1 MHLRSRRGVTLVMV
15 LTIGLIV
22 GTIASAALL
31 LGAQLATGTAGRR
44 SALEAR
50 HLAEGASELVR
61 SKLLGDYR
69 RAGLPRAEWLRRL
82 LLPPD
87 DPLSR
92 HAANRGDPE
101 LAFYLVVSDAKVAAD
116 PGALFAEPGA
126 IRPASQLP
134 AEVIARVF
142 ALPAADGTAKDLEI
156 FATAYLRGTS
166 QTVSRTL
173 QGLAPESFEFALL
186 AREPNCQFCHL
197 QIHGNV
203 GALAHLRPGFEHKA
217 ADKSAMGDAG
227 FDESTGEIATGP
239 SSAWGD
245 GNREGILEDSGRNTT
260 DNALA
265 SRIRGN
271 VYTNQLA
278 TNDKSDLDYGSGRA
292 TRLNGV
298 VLESDRPGG
307 NAGVTTRYFG
317 PLFYLLRGE
326 DVDRNGRLDDFP
338 PFDLE
343 ALARTAS
350 GSVSGNVQ
358 AVAFE
363 STYVARPVARL
374 GPVVAGQAV
383 LLGELPSEA
392 NGHCRS
398 AKNPLLV
405 QGDLFVEGDVVLRGC
420 LQGQGQIYSARNLY
434 VAGDL
439 VYRNPPGNF
448 GNYTAATD
456 PDAAARADIAA
467 AKDSLRLAAGGS
479 IILGDYTE
487 RGADDAPRLYRD
499 RAGEVHIRSRFGF
512 TKGRTAAL
520 RILNGRLEELVAVG
534 AGQWRTLAGQ
544 AIPAGEV
551 TTLEAYDALV
561 RPVVWDSTR
570 KALRSWLSD
579 DAYRALLGESIPGGE
594 GSLSSWRVD
603 VSHHRIPADGKD
615 GPPETLLTLAT
626 SADPAKVDSARHFFA
641 ENLALSDD
649 PASLEEAENR
659 AKAVIAQLQSGRSGW
674 STDAVASLVTAGG
687 YDRKSWML
695 DLVHRD
701 PGILDPYAVV
711 RPTQIQRV
719 DALLYSARR
728 IAGHINGTNFT
739 LNGGAVAPEVAI
751 SAPGAG
757 WLGELTTDAALKARV
772 EAKSNQ
778 TNPLSGT
785 SYKYGALNYDYRL
798 RNGEA
803 ALRHV
808 SRLNTA
814 ESIRFGSS
822 SGGALT
828 SKVCRNAQCN

>member
-1 MHLRSRRGVTLVMV
+1 MHLRSRRGVTLVIV
-15 LTIGLIV
+15 LALGLIV

-31 LGAQLATGTAGRR
+31 LGAQLAGGTAGRR

-61 SKLLGDYR
+61 SKLLEDYR

-82 LLPPD
+82 LLPPG

-92 HAANRGDPE
+92 YAANRDNPG
-101 LAFYLVVSDAKVAAD
+101 LACCLMVSNAQVAAD
-116 PGALFAEPGA
+116 PGARFAEPGA
-126 IRPASQLP
+126 IRPASQPP
-134 AEVIARVF
+134 AEVIARIFV
-142 ALPAADGTAKDLEI
+142 LPAADGTAKDLEI
-156 FATAYLRGTS
+156 LATAYLRGTS

-173 QGLAPESFEFALL
+173 QGIAPESFEFALL
-186 AREPNCQFCHL
+186 TREPNCQFCHL

-217 ADKSAMGDAG
+217 ADKSALADTG
-227 FDESTGEIATGP
+227 FDESTGATAAGP

-245 GNREGILEDSGRNTT
+245 GNREGILEDSGRNTA

-265 SRIRGN
+265 SRIRGM

-307 NAGVTTRYFG
+307 TAGVTTRYFG
-317 PLFYLLRGE
+317 ALFYLLRGE
-326 DVDRNGRLDDFP
+326 DVDGNGRLDDFP

-343 ALARTAS
+343 ALARTAA
-350 GSVSGNVQ
+350 GSVRGNVQ
-358 AVAFE
+358 VITFG
-363 STYVARPVARL
+363 STYSARPVARL
-374 GPVVAGQAV
+374 GAVVAGQAV
-383 LLGELPSEA
+383 LLGEVPSEA
-392 NGHCRS
+392 NGYCRS

-405 QGDLFVEGDVVLRGC
+405 QGDVLVEGDVVLRGC
-420 LQGQGQIYSARNLY
+420 LRGQGQIYSARNIY

-439 VYRNPPGNF
+439 VYGNPPGNF

-456 PDAAARADIAA
+456 PDAAARTDIAA
-467 AKDSLRLAAGGS
+467 TKDSLRLAAGGS

-487 RGADDAPRLYRD
+487 READDAPRLYRD
-499 RAGEVHIRSRFGF
+499 RTGEHHIRSRFGF
-512 TKGRTAAL
+512 APGQTAAL
-520 RILNGRLEELVAVG
+520 RVVNGRLEELVAAG

-544 AIPAGEV
+544 VIPAGEV

-561 RPVVWDSTR
+561 RPVVWDGTR

-579 DAYRALLGESIPGGE
+579 DAYRAFLGERIPGGE
-594 GSLSSWRVD
+594 GSLSSWRVA
-603 VSHHRIPADGKD
+603 VSHYRIPSDGKS
-615 GPPETLLTLAT
+615 GPPETLLALAT
-626 SADPAKVDSARHFFA
+626 SADPAKVESARRFFA
-641 ENLALSDD
+641 ENLALADD
-649 PASLEEAENR
+649 STSLEAAQDR
-659 AKAVIAQLQSGRSGW
+659 AAAVIAQLQSGRNGW
-674 STDAVASLVTAGG
+674 SADAVASLVTAGG
-687 YDRKSWML
+687 YDRKSWIL

-701 PGILDPYAVV
+701 PNAPDPYAVV

-739 LNGGAVAPEVAI
+739 LNGGAVAPQVAI

-757 WLGELTTDAALKARV
+757 WLGALTSDAALKARL

-778 TNPLSGT
+778 INPLSGT
-785 SYKYGALNYDYRL
+785 SYKYGAFNYDYRL
-798 RNGEA
+798 RNGGA

-814 ESIRFGSS
+814 EPIRFGSS